1 MSKKNSDE
9 NNKAYF
15 LQRLLAYV
23 LDMTI
28 VVLVSTLISY
38 PFISTKTVDKLN
50 KQSSEILEKYQN
62 QVLRPTLIKVWI
74 IVINFPKKQDLL
86 I

>member
-38 PFISTKTVDKLN
+38 PFIFRNIRKISKSRN
-50 KQSSEILEKYQN
+50 KC
-62 QVLRPTLIKVWI
+62 
-74 IVINFPKKQDLL
+74 
-86 I
+86 

>member
-50 KQSSEILEKYQN
+50 KQSSEIL
-62 QVLRPTLIKVWI
+62 
-74 IVINFPKKQDLL
+74 
-86 I
+86 

>member
-28 VVLVSTLISY
+28 VVLVSTLI
-38 PFISTKTVDKLN
+38 
-50 KQSSEILEKYQN
+50 
-62 QVLRPTLIKVWI
+62 KVWI